1 MGKNSRDTAKAR
13 EELFRS
19 LRRHIRSEAVLRAM
33 EQVPRELF
41 VPPDSRHMAYL
52 DIPLGIGEG
61 QTISQP
67 FIVALM
73 TEALGLEGRERVLEI
88 GTGSG
93 YQAAILSLLVP
104 RGRVITVERMPLLAE
119 QARALLRRLGYD
131 NVMVELAGPTL
142 GAPQH
147 GPFDAII
154 VTAASPQIPGTLI
167 AQLAVGGRLVI
178 PVGTLE
184 NQELMHA
191 LRTDEGVSVRW
202 LGPCRFVPLIGPDAF
217 PEE

>member
-1 MGKNSRDTAKAR
+1 MGKNSRDTSKAR
-13 EELFRS
+13 EELFHS
-19 LRRHIRSEAVLRAM
+19 LRRHIRSESVLRAM

-73 TEALGLEGRERVLEI
+73 TEALGLTGRERVLEV

-104 RGRVITVERMPLLAE
+104 RGQVITVERMPLLAE
-119 QARALLRRLGYD
+119 QARNLLGRLGYD
-131 NVMVELAGPTL
+131 NVTVEPTGPTL
-142 GAPQH
+142 GAPQRA
-147 GPFDAII
+147 PFDAII
-154 VTAASPQIPGTLI
+154 VTAASPQIPGALI

-184 NQELMHA
+184 NQELMQA

>member
-1 MGKNSRDTAKAR
+1 MGKDSRDTSKAR

-19 LRRHIRSEAVLRAM
+19 LRRYIRSEAVLRAM

-41 VPPDSRHMAYL
+41 VPPDSRHLAYL

-73 TEALGLEGRERVLEI
+73 TEALGLRGQEQVLEV

-93 YQAAILSLLVP
+93 YQAAILSLLAL
-104 RGRVITVERMPLLAE
+104 RGQVITVERMPLLAE
-119 QARALLRRLGYD
+119 QARTLLRRLGRD
-131 NVMVELAGPTL
+131 NVTVELAGPVL
-142 GAPQH
+142 GAPQRA
-147 GPFDAII
+147 PFDAII
-154 VTAASPQIPGTLI
+154 VTAASPQVPDALV

-178 PVGTLE
+178 PVGTLD
-184 NQELMHA
+184 NQELMQV
-191 LRTDEGVSVRW
+191 LRTDEGISVRW
-202 LGPCRFVPLIGPDAF
+202 LGPCRFVPLIGPGAF

>member
-1 MGKNSRDTAKAR
+1 MGRNSKDTSKAR
-13 EELFRS
+13 EELFRN

-73 TEALGLEGRERVLEI
+73 TEALGLQGRDRVLEV

-93 YQAAILSLLVP
+93 YQAAILSLLTP
-104 RGRVITVERMPLLAE
+104 RGQVITVERMPSLAE
-119 QARALLRRLGYD
+119 QARTLLRRLGHD
-131 NVMVELAGPTL
+131 NVTVEQAGPTL

-147 GPFDAII
+147 APFDAII
-154 VTAASPQIPGTLI
+154 VTAASPQIPKALI
-167 AQLAVGGRLVI
+167 SQLAVGGRLVI

-184 NQELMHA
+184 NQELMQV

-202 LGPCRFVPLIGPDAF
+202 LGPCRFVPLIGRDAF
-217 PEE
+217 PEG